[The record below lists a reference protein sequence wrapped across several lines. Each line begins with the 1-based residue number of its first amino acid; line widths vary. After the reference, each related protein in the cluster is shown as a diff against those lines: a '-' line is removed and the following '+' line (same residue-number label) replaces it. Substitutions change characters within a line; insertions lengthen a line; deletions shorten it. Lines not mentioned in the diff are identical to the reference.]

1 MRTAEQRK
9 ASQRRW
15 YDKVHADPVLLARQ
29 NQATREWRKAKLANK
44 PDFRASENLRRKGRR
59 ATPEKWASAQVAA
72 IKIRAQKIGIP
83 FDLTADWLLAAIP
96 AVCPI
101 FQTPFVFGRRS
112 PQNASVDRLLP
123 DGGYTRANVRVISQE
138 ANLIKRRCTDP
149 VVFQRMAIWLE
160 RELAAAQ
167 RRGDE
172 SRRAA

>member
-1 MRTAEQRK
+1 MQHTGAMRTAEQRK

-29 NQATREWRKAKLANK
+29 NQATREWR
-44 PDFRASENLRRKGRR
+44 
-59 ATPEKWASAQVAA
+59 
-72 IKIRAQKIGIP
+72 
-83 FDLTADWLLAAIP
+83 
-96 AVCPI
+96 
-101 FQTPFVFGRRS
+101 RRS